1 MNITR
6 KTTFVRAM
14 IVTFLFCSTIA
25 DTQSAC
31 EQEPTKEKKV
41 EQNEENTGE
50 VNNGSEAAKPKE
62 ETKKDSEDGREI
74 DFFIGGDDNLQNFN
88 FMIELPFNEEP
99 FKFEKVEGFFS
110 GGSSMTFRKPVNFEE
125 TSAWARLWKEYS
137 EMEFA
142 SRSYVLRVEGSP
154 LVENKLRHLGGYIEF
169 ESDYSVDID
178 PNLHFTGYVELPHFT
193 VYGVL
198 VEAAVGGWGEFR
210 RVGKSTRW
218 IQKVTKKERR
228 IKQEIEIERE
238 VERSRLGLRGQLDFK
253 HDTERTHF
261 CMEIEWL
268 PSFDEYRVNVSPEF
282 EYKFNRTR
290 NLLLKISDSSSIF
303 VFLSKL
309 RLVLFWEGKRG
320 RFQN

>member
-1 MNITR
+1 MHRARTITQVIIMI
-6 KTTFVRAM
+6 TTV
-14 IVTFLFCSTIA
+14 FCWLLLA
-25 DTQSAC
+25 DAQFAC
-31 EQEPTKEKKV
+31 EEKPTEEKKV
-41 EQNEENTGE
+41 EQNEEN
-50 VNNGSEAAKPKE
+50 NSEAAKPKE

-88 FMIELPFNEEP
+88 FMVELPFDEEP
-99 FKFEKVEGFFS
+99 FKFKKVEGFFS

-137 EMEFA
+137 EMELA

-154 LVENKLRHLGGYIEF
+154 LVENKLRYLGGYIEF

-193 VYGVL
+193 VYRVL

-218 IQKVTKKERR
+218 VEKVTRIERGVE
-228 IKQEIEIERE
+228 QEIEMERE
-238 VERSRLGLRGQLDFK
+238 IERSRLGLRGQLDFK

-268 PSFDEYRVNVSPEF
+268 PSFDEYRVNISPEF
-282 EYKFNRTR
+282 EYKFN
-290 NLLLKISDSSSIF
+290 
-303 VFLSKL
+303 VFNKDFG
-309 RLVLFWEGKRG
+309 LVLHLEIGYYSKEADFKIEPLTQLIRYS
-320 RFQN
+320 F